1 MADWVT
7 ISSLATAAGTTV
19 LALATFAAVRSAN
32 RAARVAEQAF
42 LTGQRPLVMPSRLDD
57 PSEKLMW
64 GDQHF
69 AHVEGGRGSV
79 EFVDGNI
86 YLAMS
91 LRNAGRGTA
100 ILQGWR
106 TEPFGTDIERSPS
119 HPETF
124 RPQLRDLY
132 IGSGDIGFWQAA
144 IRDEADPDYGWLR
157 RCIVERSI
165 FLIELIYSD
174 AEGGQRAVGLFTLA
188 PGQDHHW
195 LCSVV
200 RHWNL
205 DRPNPR

>member
-79 EFVDGNI
+79 ELVDGNI

-100 ILQGWR
+100 VLQGWR
-106 TEPFGTDIERSPS
+106 ALPFSTDVERSPS
-119 HPETF
+119 PPEAF
-124 RPQLRDLY
+124 RPQYRDLY

-144 IRDEADPDYGWLR
+144 IREQNDPDYDWLQ
-157 RCIVERSI
+157 RCIVERTI
-165 FLIELIYSD
+165 FLIELTYSD

>member
-19 LALATFAAVRSAN
+19 LAIATFAAVRSAN

-79 EFVDGNI
+79 ELEDGNI

-100 ILQGWR
+100 VLQGWR
-106 TEPFGTDIERSPS
+106 ADRFATDIERSPS
-119 HPETF
+119 PPEAF

-144 IRDEADPDYGWLR
+144 IREEADPDYDWLR
-157 RCIVERSI
+157 RCIVDRSV
-165 FLIELIYSD
+165 FLIELVYSD
-174 AEGGQRAVGLFTLA
+174 SEGGQRAVGLFTLA
-188 PGQDHHW
+188 PGRDHHW